1 MLKILFLDIDGVLN
15 NENSGTRWLCGPEHY
30 GIDPNNVSILK
41 KIITATDCKI
51 VWITSWR
58 KHPDDFV
65 WNFNKYVR
73 FTNPFPAI
81 REELK
86 EYTYT
91 KFPLAPHRDKGDKS
105 DDISLWT
112 RENRSDIV
120 KLGCRFAI
128 LDDQGDE
135 NLDFYA
141 DSFFRTSTKTG
152 LTVEIANRVI
162 AHLNWKE
169 K

>member
-15 NENSGTRWLCGPEHY
+15 NENSGTMWLCGPEHY

-41 KIITATDCKI
+41 KIVTDTDCKI

-58 KHPDDFV
+58 NHPDDFV

-73 FTNPFPAI
+73 FNSPFPII

-86 EYTYT
+86 EFTYS
-91 KFPLAPHRDKGDKS
+91 KCPLAPHRDKGNKS

-112 RENRSDIV
+112 RENRPDII
-120 KLGCRFAI
+120 KEGCRFAI
-128 LDDQGDE
+128 LDDQGDQGLE
-135 NLDFYA
+135 FYN
-141 DSFFRTSTKTG
+141 DSFFQTSTKTG
-152 LTVEIANRVI
+152 LTNEIADRVI
-162 AHLNWKE
+162 THLNYNP
-169 K
+169 